1 MKNITVYG
9 YKYIFI
15 IILTLFT
22 VNTISSFT
30 LSAQDKS
37 VESKIT
43 KNDGAIYIGVILS
56 NDEKGVLIETKDLGK
71 ILIPKHEIKSI
82 GIYDGSRTS
91 SSSGSSLNDL
101 YSTRYFLTT
110 NGLPIEKG
118 DEYLMLAWYGAEAHF
133 AVSDNLSVGV
143 MTTWFAIPVI
153 GSVKYSINLTENL
166 NLGLGALVGS
176 GSWLAPAAFGGLG
189 YGSLTLGN
197 RSSNLSLSAG
207 YAYVNSGKA
216 DSGHAPLMSIAGMA
230 PIAKKVSFVFDSF
243 IYLNNQD
250 TWAILIPG
258 LRFATSEKNSFQFG
272 FGGYVS
278 KNDTW
283 PVPFLSWLRVIE

>member
-1 MKNITVYG
+1 MKIIKNNG
-9 YKYIFI
+9 FQYIFI
-15 IILTLFT
+15 IILTLFVINNYSA
-22 VNTISSFT
+22 VN
-30 LSAQDKS
+30 LYAQDKPI
-37 VESKIT
+37 ESKIT
-43 KNDGAIYIGVILS
+43 KNDGAIYIGVILA

-71 ILIPKHEIKSI
+71 ILIPKYEIKSI
-82 GIYDGSRTS
+82 QIYDGAFQ
-91 SSSGSSLNDL
+91 SGLNEL

-118 DEYLMLAWYGAEAHF
+118 DDYLMLAWYGAEAHF
-133 AVSDNLSVGV
+133 AISNNLSVGV

-153 GSVKYSINLTENL
+153 GSVKYSLNISENL

-176 GSWLAPAAFGGLG
+176 GSWLEPSAFGGLG

-197 RSSNLSLSAG
+197 RNSNLSLSAG
-207 YAYVNSGKA
+207 YAYVNDGNGESNY
-216 DSGHAPLMSIAGMA
+216 APLMSVAGMTK
-230 PIAKKVSFVFDSF
+230 IGKKVSFVFDSF

-258 LRFATSEKNSFQFG
+258 LRFATTDKNSFQFG
-272 FGGYVS
+272 FGGFVS
-278 KNDTW
+278 KNNTW